1 MKNQICEA
9 MERYG
14 ASNLSNKQ
22 ILTVLLN
29 GNKKLPALFVED
41 YLSDNTDQLD
51 ILEIAGLTFEELKSR
66 GNLTDSETARI
77 VAGIEIGI
85 RVATANE
92 RKERIKINDPSD
104 AAKLLQKRLQ
114 FLTHEELV
122 AVLLNSKHEV
132 ISSRLISR
140 GALTSSIVDPREI
153 FSYALSKHACF
164 VIVGHNHPSGH
175 SSPSQE
181 DEVFTAILEAAGKIL
196 GIYLLDSI
204 IIGRGEYYSFAEAG
218 KLDSNND

>member
-22 ILTVLLN
+22 LLTVLLN

-66 GNLTDSETARI
+66 GNLTDTETARI

-153 FSYALSKHACF
+153 FSYA
-164 VIVGHNHPSGH
+164 
-175 SSPSQE
+175 
-181 DEVFTAILEAAGKIL
+181 
-196 GIYLLDSI
+196 
-204 IIGRGEYYSFAEAG
+204 
-218 KLDSNND
+218 